1 MPIDRELAFETLR
14 RKHPEV
20 YELYTKLR
28 DKGAPYE
35 EIENNIDVVDKLNLF
50 LITWNVLDD
59 MEQKGRIAIYNDY
72 EGKRII
78 LKKLYDS
85 KIQYGV
91 IE

>member
-1 MPIDRELAFETLR
+1 MPIDQDLAIETLK
-14 RKHPEV
+14 RKHPDV
-20 YELYTKLR
+20 YQLYIRLR
-28 DKGAPYE
+28 DEGMTYH
-35 EIENNIDVVDKLNLF
+35 EIEQDVNALQKLNLF

-72 EGKRII
+72 KNKRIV

-85 KIQYGV
+85 KISYGV